1 MNKLLIIALMLL
13 PVSMFGQVQKLPGAP
28 TTFTWTFAVTDEA
41 KISGFRLYSSPIQ
54 SGPFNNLQGG
64 TTPALRTLIV
74 PASFSAGT
82 VKTFYVIRSFFTST
96 GGTVESGDSNSVEV
110 DLAVPTPSG
119 LQVN

>member
-1 MNKLLIIALMLL
+1 MNKLLILALLL
-13 PVSMFGQVQKLPGAP
+13 VPVSAFGQVQKQPGAP
-28 TTFTWTFAVTDEA
+28 TNFTWTFAVTDEA

-54 SGPFNNLQGG
+54 SGPFNNLQGSSAA
-64 TTPALRTLIV
+64 TARALTV
-74 PASFSAGT
+74 PASFSNGT

-110 DLAVPTPSG
+110 DLAVPSPTG